1 MVNQKVKI
9 VENSRKGGKSLEDV
23 KSQMAGI
30 INKVKAS
37 DIDAITT
44 ETKQAMQSL
53 KTKEEN
59 KKGEEKDGK
68 D

>member
-1 MVNQKVKI
+1 M
-9 VENSRKGGKSLEDV
+9 EDV